1 MFTAILSALGGGLI
15 RLLPPLIDLLHK
27 REDNAHELAMLAK
40 QIELEKLTAA
50 DKLATQTLQIGAD
63 AAHDEITATGDALKN
78 QMQLLGAQFQ
88 LVGNKFVDGLNG
100 LLRTGVDV
108 LNMLVRP
115 ATTYYFLAL
124 YGIYKSALMG
134 VALRQNDVWQA
145 ILQVYTTDDVAIL
158 FAILGFWFVGRTFDS
173 PKPK

>member
-15 RLLPPLIDLLHK
+15 RMLPELIALLHK
-27 REDNAHELAMLAK
+27 REDNAHELNMLQK

-63 AAHDEITATGDALKN
+63 AAHDAIAATADALKG

-88 LVGNKFVDGLNG
+88 ITGIRFLDGLVS

-115 ATTYYFLAL
+115 TTTYYFLAL
-124 YGIYKSALMG
+124 FGLYKSALMG
-134 VALRQNDVWQA
+134 VALKQNDVWQS
-145 ILQVYTTDDVAIL
+145 ILQVYTGDDVAIL
-158 FAILGFWFVGRTFDS
+158 FAILGFWFVGRTFE
-173 PKPK
+173 KQK